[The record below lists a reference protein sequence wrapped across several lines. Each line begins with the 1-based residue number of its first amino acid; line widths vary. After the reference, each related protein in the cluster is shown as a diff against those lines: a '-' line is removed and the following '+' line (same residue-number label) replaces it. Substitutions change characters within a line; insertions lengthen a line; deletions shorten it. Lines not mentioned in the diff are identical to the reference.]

1 MSDRAVH
8 AEPVVRRAARTMPA
22 ARASVIAVVL
32 AFAAGATDAF
42 AFLQLGGVFTANM
55 TGNLVLVGLVPRAG
69 YASSVVGLLVAVVAF
84 LLASY
89 AAFRIAPAAAGRG
102 RHAVLLVVG
111 AVAQVAV
118 LVCWS
123 VGGGRDQVLVP
134 LLIGLSAVAMAT
146 QTAFARRLEAR
157 SGVTTTYVTG
167 TLTSLTADLADRK
180 PQALLTRVGV
190 VVALVAGALADAG
203 LTTADARWAAAL
215 PVLPVGVALALLL
228 SRDRERQDRSPTSAP
243 RDTFLAP

>member
-1 MSDRAVH
+1 MMSA
-8 AEPVVRRAARTMPA
+8 P
-22 ARASVIAVVL
+22 RASLIAVVL

-69 YASSVVGLLVAVVAF
+69 YAASVVGLLVAIVAF
-84 LLASY
+84 VLASY

-102 RHAVLLVVG
+102 RQAALLVVG
-111 AVAQVAV
+111 AAAQIAV
-118 LVCWS
+118 LIGWTA
-123 VGGGRDQVLVP
+123 GGGRAQALVP
-134 LLIGLSAVAMAT
+134 ALIGLSAVAMAT

-203 LTTADARWAAAL
+203 LTTADTRWAAAL
-215 PVLPVGVALALLL
+215 PVLPVGVALVLLL
-228 SRDRERQDRSPTSAP
+228 TSGRERSDLLP
-243 RDTFLAP
+243 RAAA